1 MEKKKNIILPIII
14 LVFVA
19 LIAIVLVVVFKG
31 GKGNNLGNIDKNKS
45 VSKASEL
52 IVNDYQSINCIDDC
66 EYLYAYKG
74 EDKLTGKFD
83 FYNEVGKKIGE
94 FDLSKVDPKI
104 ATTFDIEAIADSYF
118 IASYL
123 VAGELDYKYVV
134 YNMKGKVLL
143 EASDA
148 EKLTNKYFTAD
159 DGDKEYLFDN
169 SGKAIYE
176 DIENTSVYN
185 DKYITFRI
193 NKVDKIIDENA
204 KEILSGYTIAKVI
217 LDENEEID
225 YLIIRNTEDSVYN
238 YYNIKDN
245 SKKGDSFTN
254 YTTDKDKVIITKK
267 VDSKNKKF
275 VLNSNGEQAEYVE
288 VKEKDVDTDAY
299 YNAIKEK
306 VDTEK
311 YGIFKST
318 LNSENQNYILVDI
331 ASENKYGVLDVA
343 KGEFKELGKYKE
355 NSNRRLNLKKISGND
370 DIEGN
375 DDIIYSIECTT
386 YNCDNNVMH
395 IYNFSKNELLFERDA
410 KEKSPIYSYK
420 LYDNGY
426 YVFRTTTSKFDDS
439 NKYFLY
445 DNKGEELF
453 QSDDDIKIIDSK
465 LTYYMGTPINT
476 GKINLYSLKE
486 KKVINLDDDE
496 ILSVT
501 GQKFGNNEDNKLYQF
516 VSDDATFLINDDG
529 GVTKLE
535 GTYKSHDSVGVYL
548 SNDNKISYY
557 NVFTKDTTIYELG
570 KNESI
575 NGSTGKELVP
585 YRNAIFVNNSYD
597 NTFKIIGVN
606 GKVLLEKK
614 DLQIHSIHKRADG
627 SILVMVTDKDDS
639 KGMYIVR

>member
-1 MEKKKNIILPIII
+1 MEKKKKIVLPIII
-14 LVFVA
+14 LAIVA
-19 LIAIVLVVVFKG
+19 IIAIILIVVLG
-31 GKGNNLGNIDKNKS
+31 GKDKKLGKIEKTQS
-45 VSKASEL
+45 VSKVSEL
-52 IVNDYQSINCIDDC
+52 IANNYQAIDCVDDC

-83 FYNEVGKKIGE
+83 FYNETGKKVGE
-94 FDLSKVDPKI
+94 FDLSKVDPKL
-104 ATTFDIEAIADSYF
+104 AVTFDIEDIADSYF

-134 YNMKGKVLL
+134 YDMKGKVLL

-159 DGDKEYLFDN
+159 DGDKECLFDN
-169 SGKAIYE
+169 SGKIIYE
-176 DIENTSVYN
+176 DIENINVYK

-204 KEILSGYTIAKVI
+204 KEILSGYTIAKVV
-217 LDENEEID
+217 LNENDEVD
-225 YLIIRNTEDSVYN
+225 YLIIRNTEESVYN
-238 YYNIKDN
+238 YYNVKEN
-245 SKKGDSFTN
+245 SKKGDSFTS

-275 VLNSNGEQAEYVE
+275 VLNSNGEQAEYVDI
-288 VKEKDVDTDAY
+288 KEDVDTDAY
-299 YNAIKEK
+299 YDAMKEK

-311 YGIFKST
+311 YGIFKSV
-318 LNSENQNYILVDI
+318 LNSEDQKYILVDI

-375 DDIIYSIECTT
+375 NDIIYSIECTT
-386 YNCDNNVMH
+386 YNCDDNVMH
-395 IYNFSKNELLFERDA
+395 IYNFSKNELLVERNA

-420 LYDNGY
+420 SYDNGY
-426 YVFRTTTSKFDDS
+426 YVIRTSTSKFEDS

-453 QSDDDIKIIDSK
+453 KSDNDIKIIDSK

-486 KKVINLDDDE
+486 KKVINLEDDE
-496 ILSVT
+496 LISVT
-501 GQKFGNNEDNKLYQF
+501 GQKFGDNDDNKLYQF
-516 VSDDATFLINDDG
+516 VSDAATYLITDDG
-529 GVTKLE
+529 DVVKLD
-535 GTYKSHDSVGVYL
+535 GTYKSHDDVGIYL
-548 SNDNKISYY
+548 ANDKKISYY
-557 NVFTKDTTIYELG
+557 NVFTKELSSYELG
-570 KNESI
+570 KNEST
-575 NGSTGKELVP
+575 NGSTGKELIP
-585 YRNAIFVNNSYD
+585 YRNAIFVNNSSD
-597 NTFKIIGVN
+597 NTFKVIGVD
-606 GKVLLEKK
+606 GKVLIEKK
-614 DLQIHSIHKRADG
+614 DLQIHSVSKRKNG
-627 SILVMVTDKDDS
+627 GILITVIDKDDN
-639 KGMYIVR
+639 KGIYIVK

>member
-1 MEKKKNIILPIII
+1 MEKKKKVILPIII
-14 LVFVA
+14 LVIVA
-19 LIAIVLVVVFKG
+19 IIAIVLVVVLKG
-31 GKGNNLGNIDKNKS
+31 GKSKKLGDIDKQKS

-52 IVNDYQSINCIDDC
+52 IANDYQAIDCIDGC

-83 FYNEVGKKIGE
+83 FYNETGKKVGE

-104 ATTFDIEAIADSYF
+104 AVTFNIEDIADSYF

-143 EASDA
+143 EGNDA
-148 EKLTNKYFTAD
+148 EKLTNKYFTAQND
-159 DGDKEYLFDN
+159 DKDYIFDN
-169 SGKAIYE
+169 SGKVIYE
-176 DIENTSVYN
+176 DVENINVYN

-217 LDENEEID
+217 LNDNKKID
-225 YLIIRNTEDSVYN
+225 YLIIKNTEESVYN

-245 SKKGDSFTN
+245 SKKGDSFTS
-254 YTTDKDKVIITKK
+254 YTTDDDKVIITKK
-267 VDSKNKKF
+267 VDSTNKKF
-275 VLNSNGEQAEYVE
+275 VLNSNGEQAEYID
-288 VKEKDVDTDAY
+288 VKEEDVDTDAY
-299 YNAIKEK
+299 FNVIKEK
-306 VDTEK
+306 VDLEK
-311 YGIFKST
+311 YGIFKSA
-318 LNSENQNYILVDI
+318 LNSENQNYILVDS

-375 DDIIYSIECTT
+375 DDTIYSIECTT
-386 YNCDNNVMH
+386 YNCDNNVMY
-395 IYNFSKNELLFERDA
+395 IYNFSKNELLIERND

-426 YVFRTTTSKFDDS
+426 YVVRTSTSKFEDS

-453 QSDDDIKIIDSK
+453 NSKNDIKIIDNK
-465 LTYYMGTPINT
+465 LTYYMGTPSNT

-486 KKVINLDDDE
+486 KKVINLDSDDE
-496 ILSVT
+496 TISVT
-501 GQKFGNNEDNKLYQF
+501 SQKFDDNKLYQF
-516 VSDDATFLINDDG
+516 ISDDATYLITDDG
-529 GVTKLE
+529 DVTKLE
-535 GTYKSHDSVGVYL
+535 GKYKSNDDVGIYL
-548 SNDNKISYY
+548 ANDNKISYY
-557 NVFTKDTTIYELG
+557 NVFTKELSTYELG
-570 KNESI
+570 NNEST
-575 NGSTGKELVP
+575 NGSTGKELTP
-585 YRNAIFVNNSYD
+585 YRNAIFVNNSSD
-597 NTFKIIGVN
+597 NTFKIIGVD
-606 GKVLLEKK
+606 GKVLIEKK
-614 DLQIHSIHKRADG
+614 DLQIHSISKRKDG
-627 SILVMVTDKDDS
+627 SILVTVIDKDDN
-639 KGMYIVR
+639 KGIYIVR

>member
-1 MEKKKNIILPIII
+1 MEKKKKIVLPIII
-14 LVFVA
+14 LAVVA
-19 LIAIVLVVVFKG
+19 IIAIILIVVLS
-31 GKGNNLGNIDKNKS
+31 GKDKKLGKIEKTQS

-52 IVNDYQSINCIDDC
+52 IANDYQAIDCVDDC

-83 FYNEVGKKIGE
+83 FYNETGKKVGE
-94 FDLSKVDPKI
+94 FDLSKVDPKL
-104 ATTFDIEAIADSYF
+104 AVTFDIEYIADSYF

-143 EASDA
+143 EATDA

-169 SGKAIYE
+169 SGKTIYE
-176 DIENTSVYN
+176 DIENINVYN

-204 KEILSGYTIAKVI
+204 KEILSGYTIAKVV
-217 LDENEEID
+217 LNDKDEID
-225 YLIIRNTEDSVYN
+225 YLIIRNTEESVYN
-238 YYNIKDN
+238 YYNVKEN
-245 SKKGDSFTN
+245 SKKGDAFTS
-254 YTTDKDKVIITKK
+254 YTTDDDKIIITKK

-275 VLNSNGEQAEYVE
+275 VLNANGEQAEYVD
-288 VKEKDVDTDAY
+288 VKEDIDTDAY
-299 YNAIKEK
+299 YDAMKEK

-311 YGIFKST
+311 YGIFKSV
-318 LNSENQNYILVDI
+318 LNSEDQKYILVDI

-355 NSNRRLNLKKISGND
+355 NSNRRLNLKKISGNA

-375 DDIIYSIECTT
+375 NDVIYSIECTT
-386 YNCDNNVMH
+386 YNCDDNVMH
-395 IYNFSKNELLFERDA
+395 IYNFSKNELLVERNA

-426 YVFRTTTSKFDDS
+426 YVIRTSASKFEDS

-453 QSDDDIKIIDSK
+453 NSSEDIKIIDSN

-476 GKINLYSLKE
+476 GKINLYSLKD
-486 KKVINLDDDE
+486 KKVINLNSDDE
-496 ILSVT
+496 IMSVSS
-501 GQKFGNNEDNKLYQF
+501 QKFDDNKLYQF
-516 VSDDATFLINDDG
+516 VNKDNTYLINETGEVIKLDGVSKNTDDIG
-529 GVTKLE
+529 I
-535 GTYKSHDSVGVYL
+535 YL
-548 SNDNKISYY
+548 ANGNKISYY
-557 NVFTKDTTIYELG
+557 NVFTKELSSYELG
-570 KNESI
+570 KDEST
-575 NGSTGKELVP
+575 NGSTGKELIP
-585 YRNAIFVNNSYD
+585 YRNAIFVNNSSD
-597 NTFKIIGVN
+597 NTFKIIGVD
-606 GKVLLEKK
+606 GKTLIEKK
-614 DLQIHSIHKRADG
+614 DLQIHSVSKRKDG
-627 SILVMVTDKDDS
+627 SIFITVIDKDDN

>member
-1 MEKKKNIILPIII
+1 MEKKKKIVLPIII
-14 LVFVA
+14 LAVVA
-19 LIAIVLVVVFKG
+19 IIAIILIVVLG
-31 GKGNNLGNIDKNKS
+31 GKDKKLGKIEKTQS

-52 IVNDYQSINCIDDC
+52 IANDYQAIDCVDDC

-74 EDKLTGKFD
+74 EDKLTGKFN
-83 FYNEVGKKIGE
+83 FYNETGKKVGE
-94 FDLSKVDPKI
+94 FDLSKVDPKL
-104 ATTFDIEAIADSYF
+104 AVTFDIEYIADSYF

-143 EASDA
+143 EATDA

-169 SGKAIYE
+169 SGKTIYE
-176 DIENTSVYN
+176 DIENINVYN

-204 KEILSGYTIAKVI
+204 KEILSGYTIAKVV
-217 LDENEEID
+217 LNDKDEID
-225 YLIIRNTEDSVYN
+225 YLIIRNTEESVYN
-238 YYNIKDN
+238 YYNVKEN
-245 SKKGDSFTN
+245 SKKGDAFTS
-254 YTTDKDKVIITKK
+254 YTTDDDKIIITKK

-275 VLNSNGEQAEYVE
+275 VLNANGEQAEYVD
-288 VKEKDVDTDAY
+288 VKEDIDTDAY
-299 YNAIKEK
+299 YDAMKEK

-311 YGIFKST
+311 YGIFKSV
-318 LNSENQNYILVDI
+318 LNSEDQKYILVDI

-375 DDIIYSIECTT
+375 NDVIYSIECTT
-386 YNCDNNVMH
+386 YNCDDNVMH
-395 IYNFSKNELLFERDA
+395 IYNFSKNELLVERNA

-426 YVFRTTTSKFDDS
+426 YVIRTSASKFEDS

-453 QSDDDIKIIDSK
+453 NSPEDIKIIDSN

-476 GKINLYSLKE
+476 GKINLYSLKD
-486 KKVINLDDDE
+486 KKVINLNSDDE
-496 ILSVT
+496 IMSVSS
-501 GQKFGNNEDNKLYQF
+501 QKFDDNKLYQF
-516 VSDDATFLINDDG
+516 VNKDNTYLINETGEVIKLDGVSKNTDDIG
-529 GVTKLE
+529 I
-535 GTYKSHDSVGVYL
+535 YL

-557 NVFTKDTTIYELG
+557 NVFTKELSSYELG

-575 NGSTGKELVP
+575 NGSTGKELIP
-585 YRNAIFVNNSYD
+585 YRNAIFVNNSSD
-597 NTFKIIGVN
+597 NTFKIIGVD
-606 GKVLLEKK
+606 GKTLIEKK
-614 DLQIHSIHKRADG
+614 DLQIHSVSKRKDG
-627 SILVMVTDKDDS
+627 SIFITVIDKDDN

>member
-1 MEKKKNIILPIII
+1 MEKKKKIVLPIII
-14 LVFVA
+14 LAVVVI
-19 LIAIVLVVVFKG
+19 IAIILIVVLS
-31 GKGNNLGNIDKNKS
+31 GKDKKLGKIEKTQS

-52 IVNDYQSINCIDDC
+52 IANDYQAIDCVDDC

-83 FYNEVGKKIGE
+83 FYNETGKKVGE
-94 FDLSKVDPKI
+94 FDLSKVDPKL
-104 ATTFDIEAIADSYF
+104 AVTFDIEYIADSYF

-143 EASDA
+143 EATDA

-169 SGKAIYE
+169 SGKTIYE
-176 DIENTSVYN
+176 DIENINVYN

-204 KEILSGYTIAKVI
+204 KEILSGYTIAKVV
-217 LDENEEID
+217 LNDKDEID
-225 YLIIRNTEDSVYN
+225 YLIIRNTEESVYN
-238 YYNIKDN
+238 YYNVKEN
-245 SKKGDSFTN
+245 SKKGDAFTS
-254 YTTDKDKVIITKK
+254 YTTDDDKIIITKK

-275 VLNSNGEQAEYVE
+275 VLNANGEQAEYVD
-288 VKEKDVDTDAY
+288 VKEDIDTDAY
-299 YNAIKEK
+299 YDAMKEK

-311 YGIFKST
+311 YGIFKSV
-318 LNSENQNYILVDI
+318 LNSEDQKYILVDI

-355 NSNRRLNLKKISGND
+355 NSNRRLNLKKISGNA

-375 DDIIYSIECTT
+375 NDVIYSIECTT
-386 YNCDNNVMH
+386 YNCDDNVMH
-395 IYNFSKNELLFERDA
+395 IYNFSKNELLVERNA

-426 YVFRTTTSKFDDS
+426 YVIRTSASKFEDS

-453 QSDDDIKIIDSK
+453 NSSEDIKIIDSN

-476 GKINLYSLKE
+476 GKINLYSLKD
-486 KKVINLDDDE
+486 KKVINLNSDDE
-496 ILSVT
+496 IMSVSS
-501 GQKFGNNEDNKLYQF
+501 QKFDDNKLYQF
-516 VSDDATFLINDDG
+516 VNKDNTYLINETGEVIKLDGVSKNTDDIG
-529 GVTKLE
+529 I
-535 GTYKSHDSVGVYL
+535 YL
-548 SNDNKISYY
+548 ANGNKISYY
-557 NVFTKDTTIYELG
+557 NVFTKELSSYELG
-570 KNESI
+570 KDEST
-575 NGSTGKELVP
+575 NGSTGKELIP
-585 YRNAIFVNNSYD
+585 YRNAIFVNNSSD
-597 NTFKIIGVN
+597 NTFKIIGVD
-606 GKVLLEKK
+606 GKTLIEKK
-614 DLQIHSIHKRADG
+614 DLQIHSVSKRKDG
-627 SILVMVTDKDDS
+627 SIFITVIDKDDN